1 MPSYIATK
9 NVWLGELSSRNA
21 RVGDQNAS
29 FSFSYMVCHIVVA
42 GNRTQRPTQTTLKNC
57 GSEKIFKQPYNA
69 PGLLPSCRPCLSLII
84 SSSIPHP
91 DALGASSPAL
101 WAGRKTKQAALQ
113 AHPVTTRYKAM
124 IPWPLET
131 YGAAA
136 NKIACRRS

>member
-1 MPSYIATK
+1 MRIPHITTK
-9 NVWLGELSSRNA
+9 NVRLRI
-21 RVGDQNAS
+21 GDKNAS

-57 GSEKIFKQPYNA
+57 GAAVRLEKIFKQPYNA
-69 PGLLPSCRPCLSLII
+69 PGLLPSCRPCLSLVI